1 VNQASE
7 ESWTI
12 LRLLQWT
19 TGYLEGKGAESARLD
34 AELLLAHVRGCPRI
48 ELYTDFDQVA
58 TDDERTRF
66 KSLVQRRAAGE
77 PVAYLLGQ
85 KEFYSRNF
93 EVTPA
98 VLIPRPDT
106 ESLVVAAL
114 DWLSAKQ
121 SSEAASLADIGTGSG
136 VLAITLALKY
146 PSARV
151 FASDIE
157 AEALKVARRNAT
169 EHGVDGQID
178 FVCGSYFGERAC
190 GPFDLVVSNPP
201 YVSESE
207 YADLPVSVRDYE
219 PHSALVAGV
228 EGSECVIALLEA
240 AADRVRPGGGC
251 IVEISPMI
259 EAKVKQLIDQDRWHT
274 ENVVKDQAGLS
285 RALVLERRG

>member
-1 VNQASE
+1 MNQASE

-19 TGYLEGKGAESARLD
+19 TGYLEEKGSESARLD
-34 AELLLAHVRGCPRI
+34 AELLLAHVRACPRI

-58 TDDERTRF
+58 TDDERSRF

-85 KEFYSRNF
+85 KEFYSRDF

-106 ESLVVAAL
+106 ESIIVAAL
-114 DWLSAKQ
+114 DWLSAKRL
-121 SSEAASLADIGTGSG
+121 SETAQLADIGTGSG
-136 VLAITLALKY
+136 ILAVTLALEC

-151 FASDIE
+151 FATDIE

-169 EHGVDGQID
+169 EHGVDAQID
-178 FVCGSYFGERAC
+178 FDCGSYFGETPC

-201 YVSESE
+201 YVSEGE
-207 YADLPVSVRDYE
+207 YADLPVAIRDYE

-228 EGSECVIALLEA
+228 EGSECVVALLQA

-259 EAKVKQLIDQDRWHT
+259 ETKVKQLIDQNTWHT
-274 ENVVKDQAGLS
+274 QNVVKDQAGLS

>member
-1 VNQASE
+1 MNQASE

-114 DWLSAKQ
+114 DLRIGHHEQSAR
-121 SSEAASLADIGTGSG
+121 SV
-136 VLAITLALKY
+136 VLAL
-146 PSARV
+146 
-151 FASDIE
+151 
-157 AEALKVARRNAT
+157 
-169 EHGVDGQID
+169 
-178 FVCGSYFGERAC
+178 
-190 GPFDLVVSNPP
+190 
-201 YVSESE
+201 
-207 YADLPVSVRDYE
+207 
-219 PHSALVAGV
+219 
-228 EGSECVIALLEA
+228 EGLEA
-240 AADRVRPGGGC
+240 AAEEEDGC
-251 IVEISPMI
+251 HDE
-259 EAKVKQLIDQDRWHT
+259 D
-274 ENVVKDQAGLS
+274 
-285 RALVLERRG
+285 